1 MQTSASRSKRELRA
15 MKKISTSIKQITL
28 CLAAATS
35 ALALSSC
42 DKNDNAAEQKADQ
55 MENKADAVRDSGE
68 KKADAIEEKKSMS
81 NDHSTNAALE
91 NKADAT
97 RDASEQKAD
106 AIEDSADA
114 VRDQSPAPTP

>member
-1 MQTSASRSKRELRA
+1 
-15 MKKISTSIKQITL
+15 
-28 CLAAATS
+28 
-35 ALALSSC
+35 
-42 DKNDNAAEQKADQ
+42 
-55 MENKADAVRDSGE
+55 
-68 KKADAIEEKKSMS
+68 MS

-106 AIEDSADA
+106 AIENSADA